1 MTRIRFQQSL
11 DELKENLLVMAGLA
25 EQAIQRAIE
34 AYRVRDLSICDLVS
48 RSENAINRL
57 ERDIDQAALDLLAM
71 EQPMA
76 VDLRFILSVIKI
88 NADLERVGDAAKS
101 IADRV
106 RNMEQMAQVDLPVDI
121 PKMASLSAEM
131 VRKSLQ
137 AFIEADAE
145 TARQVLTMD
154 DAVDAMNRASYKSLT
169 KVMEEQSHLAP
180 QALNALMI
188 SRTLERVADHATNI
202 AEDVIFWVQGDDVR
216 HAKSMAKQQA
226 KAAAAKAAE
235 NAAPSTT
242 PSETSKA

>member
-34 AYRVRDLSICDLVS
+34 AYRVRDMSICDLVS
-48 RSENAINRL
+48 RSENAINRM

-76 VDLRFILSVIKI
+76 IDLRFILSVIKI

-101 IADRV
+101 ISDRV
-106 RNMEQMAQVDLPVDI
+106 RSMEQMGLVDLPVDI
-121 PKMASLSAEM
+121 PRMATLSAEM

-145 TARQVLTMD
+145 VARSVLTMD
-154 DAVDAMNRASYKSLT
+154 DAVDAMNRSAYKALT
-169 KVMEEQSHLAP
+169 KVMEDQSHVAP

-188 SRTLERVADHATNI
+188 SRALERVADHATNI
-202 AEDVIFWVQGDDVR
+202 AEDVIFWVQGADVR
-216 HAKSMAKQQA
+216 HSKSLSPAKDGKSATQ
-226 KAAAAKAAE
+226 
-235 NAAPSTT
+235 S
-242 PSETSKA
+242 SH